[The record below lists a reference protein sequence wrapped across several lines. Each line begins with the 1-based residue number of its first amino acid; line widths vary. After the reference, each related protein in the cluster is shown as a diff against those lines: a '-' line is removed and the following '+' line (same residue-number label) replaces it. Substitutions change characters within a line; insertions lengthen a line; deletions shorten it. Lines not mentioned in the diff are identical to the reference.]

1 MKAKVA
7 PMPSNVDELLISFDP
22 PLVWNGEPLDSLHLT
37 EPTAAQLEKGGKL
50 AIGDSLSSTT
60 AFQIELVT
68 AVSSKTRQYISQMKI
83 SDLRKATEFIMGFI
97 VDSAPDGGTS

>member
-1 MKAKVA
+1 MKARTA
-7 PMPSNVDELLISFDP
+7 QMNVDELLISFNP
-22 PLVWNGEPLDSLHLT
+22 PLVWNGESLDALHLT

-50 AIGDSLSSTT
+50 PIGDSLSSTT

-68 AVSSKTRQYISQMKI
+68 AVSGKPKQYISLMKI

-97 VDSAPDGGTS
+97 VDSPQVGETS